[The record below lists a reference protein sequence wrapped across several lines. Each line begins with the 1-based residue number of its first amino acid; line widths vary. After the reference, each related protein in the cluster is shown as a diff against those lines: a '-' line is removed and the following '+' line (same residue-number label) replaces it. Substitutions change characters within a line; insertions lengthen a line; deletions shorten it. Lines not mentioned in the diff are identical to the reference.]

1 MAVRAFW
8 WPVLGWE
15 RLQLNRLK
23 RVQIAILILA
33 AIITPYTLGAHL
45 VQALFVGM
53 LGNAFFINWLLSRE
67 IDRTLM
73 EHMYIICS
81 ALNSL
86 QLMSICS
93 IRILYKN

>member
-53 LGNAFFINWLLSRE
+53 LGNAFLINFGYYLE
-67 IDRTLM
+67 
-73 EHMYIICS
+73 
-81 ALNSL
+81 
-86 QLMSICS
+86 
-93 IRILYKN
+93 K